1 MTTKQELLILAT
13 AAAVMF
19 AIAPFAFADNINQN
33 GVGDSVVSQNG
44 AGNTIINGNGNNS
57 PGSNSPHLSATGGS
71 ASAHSSS
78 SSSASANS
86 RNTNVNRQYQGQ
98 VQGQSQ
104 KATSKV
110 SRSGNSSNSY
120 VAEAQAR
127 NPVSTAF
134 AAPLVAAD
142 DTCMGSSSAGGQGVG
157 FGLSLGTTW
166 HDEDCV
172 RRKDARELHNM
183 GQKKAALA
191 LLCQS
196 DHVAEAMAAA
206 GTACPG
212 RVESLA
218 PAAGDSDEP
227 VRERH
232 ARQNAPTDGVVYDY
246 PTGLRRGW

>member
-1 MTTKQELLILAT
+1 MSTKQELLIYAA
-13 AAAVMF
+13 AAAVML
-19 AIAPFAFADNINQN
+19 AIAPYAFADTNTN
-33 GVGDSVVSQNG
+33 NG
-44 AGNTIINGNGNNS
+44 AGNVNQSGAGNTQIIGNGNNS
-57 PGSNSPHLSATGGS
+57 PGSNSPSLTANGGK

-78 SSSASANS
+78 SSSATANS

-104 KATSKV
+104 RSTSSV
-110 SRSGNSSNSY
+110 RSSGNSSNSY

-212 RVESLA
+212 RVEALA
-218 PAAGDSDEP
+218 PAAGELDEP

-232 ARQNAPTDGVVYDY
+232 ARRNTPTDGVIYEY
-246 PTGLRRGW
+246 PTSARHFR

>member
-19 AIAPFAFADNINQN
+19 AIAPFAFADNIDQN
-33 GVGDSVVSQNG
+33 GVGNSVVSQNG

-57 PGSNSPHLSATGGS
+57 PGSNSPHVSATGGS
-71 ASAHSSS
+71 ASAHSSAT
-78 SSSASANS
+78 ASANS

-127 NPVSTAF
+127 NPVNTAF
-134 AAPLVAAD
+134 AAPLVATD

-183 GQKKAALA
+183 GQRKAALA

-196 DHVAEAMAAA
+196 DHVAAAMAAA
-206 GTACPG
+206 GTECPG
-212 RVESLA
+212 RVETLA
-218 PAAGDSDEP
+218 PAAGEADEP
-227 VRERH
+227 VREH
-232 ARQNAPTDGVVYDY
+232 QARNTPTDGVTYEY

>member
-1 MTTKQELLILAT
+1 MTNKHNLITLGAALAL
-13 AAAVMF
+13 AV
-19 AIAPFAFADNINQN
+19 ASAAFADNIDQN
-33 GVGDSVVSQNG
+33 GVGNSVVSQSG
-44 AGNTIINGNGNNS
+44 AGNTIINGSGNNS
-57 PGSNSPHLSATGGS
+57 PGSNSPSLTANGGK
-71 ASAHSSS
+71 ASAH
-78 SSSASANS
+78 SSASANS

-98 VQGQSQ
+98 VQDQSQ
-104 KATSKV
+104 RSTSSV
-110 SRSGNSSNSY
+110 RSSGNSSNSY

-127 NPVSTAF
+127 NPVNTAF

-196 DHVAEAMAAA
+196 DHVAAAMAAA

-212 RVESLA
+212 RVAELA
-218 PAAGDSDEP
+218 PAAGEADEP
-227 VRERH
+227 VRAHRSQ
-232 ARQNAPTDGVVYDY
+232 RNTPTDGVVYEY
-246 PTGLRRGW
+246 PTGNRHGW